1 MIAQSYDKSDENL
14 KINHQTI
21 KERKNFSRLIKY
33 LISFSYSLPNN
44 KNLPVVTVPNTFR
57 SFEEYKL
64 VFEPLIL
71 NEFISIIQG
80 SLESLIKNRKKSK
93 YVKCLMKLNVIENEN
108 IIFVDLKRKSNEE
121 DSLIIKK
128 NVEGNEIFDISFA
141 NNYMILISANEILD
155 LSKVNNG
162 LIKKADFCLVGYMN
176 ANDDNFKFRDS
187 SRVQIHLDPKKVPI
201 NMKNDWTDC
210 YIYPIEK
217 ITTFLR

>member
-1 MIAQSYDKSDENL
+1 MITQSYDKSDENL
-14 KINHQTI
+14 RINHQTI

-33 LISFSYSLPNN
+33 LISFSYSSPSN

-93 YVKCLMKLNVIENEN
+93 YVKCLMKLNIIENED

-128 NVEGNEIFDISFA
+128 NVEGNEIFDINFA

-162 LIKKADFCLVGYMN
+162 LVKKVDFCFVGYIN
-176 ANDDNFKFRDS
+176 ANDNLKFHDS
-187 SRVQIHLDPKKVPI
+187 SRVQIHLDPKKVPM